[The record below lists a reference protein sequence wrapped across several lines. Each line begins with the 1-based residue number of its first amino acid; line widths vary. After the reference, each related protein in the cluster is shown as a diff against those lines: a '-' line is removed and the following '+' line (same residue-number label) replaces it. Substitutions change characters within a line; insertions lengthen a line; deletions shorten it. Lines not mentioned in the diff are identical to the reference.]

1 MANLLRN
8 ATSPYLLQHADNPVH
23 WREWNPEALALAR
36 ELDRPILLSVG
47 YAACHWCHV
56 MAHESFEDPVVA
68 LLINDGFVPIKVDRE
83 ERPDLDQIYLHALQL
98 LGQPGGWPLTM
109 FLTPEGA
116 PFWGGTYFPP
126 SPRHGLPSFSQVL
139 TKLAKLWRED
149 RTRLLANRDQMM
161 AAMAALEKP
170 ASGAS
175 VPAGLAFET
184 AQAIARH
191 FDPEHGGLRGAPK
204 FPQVPMLDL
213 LRRTAI
219 ARGDRQ
225 MAGTV
230 LHSLRRI
237 CQGGI
242 YDHLGG
248 GFARYSVDA
257 FWRVPHFEKM
267 LYDNAQLLGLLAE
280 CHLLEPQPLFRA
292 RAEETVGWL
301 VREMRSAGAFVAS
314 LDADSEGEEGR
325 YYVWDAAEIEVVL
338 GADAATFA
346 QHYDVRPEGN
356 WEGRN
361 VLNRLHEPGLAPAE
375 DEAALAR
382 MRAALLA
389 AREQRVR
396 PGRDDKI
403 LADWNGLA
411 IQGLARAAT
420 AFDRPDWLAVAAETF
435 DAVMD
440 LLGTPDAGL
449 RHAWRDGRRLE
460 LGLLDDHAQMARA
473 ALALGLASG
482 DERWT
487 VRAAIILQAVEQAFA
502 DPEGGYRLAPAD
514 ATDLLVRPKTAF
526 DGPSP
531 AALATLLECLALM
544 HALDGQAHWRDRADR
559 LVRSVAG
566 EVTEQ
571 PAAHCAFLA
580 ASLALEMPI
589 QIVLARLAAELTAL
603 RRIALTTSL
612 PHFVV
617 QQVEAGDVLPSEHPA
632 FGKTSR
638 DGRPTAY
645 VCVAATCTAPLTE
658 PAALRDELAAAGL
671 RVGRIGAN

>member
-1 MANLLRN
+1 LVNLLRN
-8 ATSPYLLQHADNPVH
+8 ATSPYLLQHAGNPVH
-23 WREWNPEALALAR
+23 WREWSPEALALAQ

-56 MAHESFEDPVVA
+56 MAHESFEDPAVA
-68 LLINDGFVPIKVDRE
+68 RLINDGFVPIKVDRE

-109 FLTPEGA
+109 FLTPDGA

-139 TKLAKLWRED
+139 TQLAKLWRED

-161 AAMAALEKP
+161 AAMAVLGRPEP
-170 ASGAS
+170 GEG
-175 VPAGLAFET
+175 VPAGLAFAT
-184 AQAIARH
+184 AQAVARG

-219 ARGDRQ
+219 AQGDRQ
-225 MAGTV
+225 RAGTV
-230 LHSLRRI
+230 LHTLRRI

-280 CHLLEPQPLFRA
+280 CHLLEPQPLFQA

-301 VREMRSAGAFVAS
+301 VREMRSAGAFAAS

-325 YYVWDAAEIEVVL
+325 YYVWDAAEIAAVL
-338 GADAATFA
+338 GAEAGTFA
-346 QHYDVRPEGN
+346 RHYDVRPAGN

-389 AREQRVR
+389 ARERRIR
-396 PGRDDKI
+396 PARDDKI

-420 AFDRPDWLAVAAETF
+420 VFDRPDWLALATETF
-435 DAVMD
+435 DTVMD
-440 LLGTPDAGL
+440 LLGTPDGGL

-482 DERWT
+482 DARWT
-487 VRAAIILQAVEQAFA
+487 ACAATILEAVERAFA
-502 DPEGGYRLAPAD
+502 DPDGGYRLAPTD

-531 AALATLLECLALM
+531 AALATLLECFALM

-566 EVTEQ
+566 EVAGQ
-571 PAAHCAFLA
+571 PVAHCAFLA
-580 ASLALEMPI
+580 AWLTLEMPI
-589 QIVLARLAAELTAL
+589 QIVLAGPAAELTTL
-603 RRIALTTSL
+603 RHTALTTPL
-612 PHFVV
+612 PHLVV
-617 QQVEAGDVLPSEHPA
+617 QQVEAGDALPDGHPA
-632 FGKTSR
+632 FGKSSR
-638 DGRPTAY
+638 DGRPTAF
-645 VCVAATCTAPLTE
+645 VCVAATCTAPVTD
-658 PAALRDELAAAGL
+658 PAALRDELATAAL
-671 RVGRIGAN
+671 RMGRIGAN